1 MLSGLV
7 RVKGVGP
14 FALIVDSNVM
24 RRGINSR
31 RQLGR
36 ILLRHVLM
44 RRVVPVTRG
53 GCRFNNYGRGENVTN
68 LSVNSMR
75 AAQAVYSRPSLF
87 DRINVFSNFVES
99 GVRNGPSQSTI
110 KEGPCRR
117 ARLGTVS
124 SPCFGGC
131 FRAFFEY
138 VKSGSYFLSE
148 FLRRSTVVRRGNIR
162 RVEGVCPN
170 KRS

>member
-53 GCRFNNYGRGENVTN
+53 GVD
-68 LSVNSMR
+68 L
-75 AAQAVYSRPSLF
+75 
-87 DRINVFSNFVES
+87 
-99 GVRNGPSQSTI
+99 TI